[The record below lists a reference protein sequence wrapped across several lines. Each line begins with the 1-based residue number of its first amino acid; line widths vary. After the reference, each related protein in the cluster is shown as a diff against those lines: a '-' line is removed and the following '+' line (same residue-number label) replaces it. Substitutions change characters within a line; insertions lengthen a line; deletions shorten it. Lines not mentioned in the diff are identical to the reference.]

1 MQWKGRIPAGQV
13 DDRPIIQ
20 LDIHPTALAAAG
32 VMAKPEWKLDG
43 VNLLPYVTGEKSGA
57 PHDALY
63 WRFGQQ
69 TAIRMGDW
77 KLVKGAGMAG
87 IGVER
92 NEKASMAGA
101 ELYNL
106 KADIGEKNNLAATSP
121 EKVKQLAAAWDAWN
135 VDNIDPTWTSSR
147 RGGREKGAN
156 KKKKNAEKP

>member
-1 MQWKGRIPAGQV
+1 MV
-13 DDRPIIQ
+13 
-20 LDIHPTALAAAG
+20 
-32 VMAKPEWKLDG
+32 
-43 VNLLPYVTGEKSGA
+43 
-57 PHDALY
+57 
-63 WRFGQQ
+63 
-69 TAIRMGDW
+69 
-77 KLVKGAGMAG
+77 
-87 IGVER
+87 
-92 NEKASMAGA
+92 GA